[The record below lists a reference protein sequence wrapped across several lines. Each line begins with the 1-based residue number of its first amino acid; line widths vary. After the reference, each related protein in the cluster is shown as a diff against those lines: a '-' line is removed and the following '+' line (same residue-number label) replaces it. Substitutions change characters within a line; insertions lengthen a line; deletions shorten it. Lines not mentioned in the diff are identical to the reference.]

1 MKRILILI
9 LLFSTSVLYS
19 QKPMFEEPLSPRIAN
34 YKIDVTLD
42 TEKKMLYGSELLTWK
57 NDSNDEINELQFHLY
72 LNGFKNESSTFM
84 KESKGRQRSSFADKK
99 EGWGW
104 INIIKM
110 QKEDGTDLTD
120 RIEFIQPDDENEFD
134 QTVIRVVLEKPIK
147 PFEEINLNI
156 DFEAKL
162 PKVFARTGYHQD
174 FYMIGQWFPK
184 IGVYEEAGERYA
196 TEGQWN

>member
-1 MKRILILI
+1 MKCILILI
-9 LLFSTSVLYS
+9 VLFSTSVLYS

-57 NDSNDEINELQFHLY
+57 NDSKDEINELQFHLY

-84 KESKGRQRSSFADKK
+84 KESKGRHRSSFADKK

-110 QKEDGTDLTD
+110 QKEDGTDLTH
-120 RIEFIQPDDENEFD
+120 RIEFIQPDNQNEFD
-134 QTVIRVVLEKPIK
+134 QPVIRIPLEKPIK

-156 DFEAKL
+156 DLRILEPNLK
-162 PKVFARTGYHQD
+162 
-174 FYMIGQWFPK
+174 
-184 IGVYEEAGERYA
+184 
-196 TEGQWN
+196 